1 MLRTALNDAL
11 KDAMRAR
18 DQRRV
23 STLRMVLAKL
33 KDSDIAA
40 RPGGNADGIG
50 EDEIKRM
57 LQGTIKQRR
66 DSIALYEQG
75 GRPELARQEQEEIA
89 VIEGFLPQQLGDD
102 QVRQAVR
109 AIITETGAQ
118 GPRDM
123 GKVMTELRS
132 RYSGQMDFGK
142 ASGLVKE
149 MLSKPG

>member
-1 MLRTALNDAL
+1 MLRNQLNDAL

-23 STLRMVLAKL
+23 STLRMALAKL

-40 RPGGNADGIG
+40 RGAGNAEGIG

-57 LQGTIKQRR
+57 LQGMIKQRR

-75 GRPELARQEQEEIA
+75 GRQELAQQEQEEIA
-89 VIEGFLPQQLGDD
+89 IIEGFLPQQLGDD
-102 QVRQAVR
+102 QMRQAVQ
-109 AIITETGAQ
+109 AIIAETGAQ
-118 GPRDM
+118 GPKDM

-149 MLSKPG
+149 LLAKPG

>member
-1 MLRTALNDAL
+1 MLRNQLNDAL

-40 RPGGNADGIG
+40 RGSGNTEGIG

-57 LQGTIKQRR
+57 LQGMIKQRR

-75 GRPELARQEQEEIA
+75 GRPELAQQEQEEIA

-102 QVRQAVR
+102 QVRQAVQ
-109 AIITETGAQ
+109 AIIGETGAQ
-118 GPRDM
+118 GPKDM

-149 MLSKPG
+149 MLTKAG